1 MNRLIFTILALFVV
15 CCGNETDETPNGS
28 TNNATCLIDS
38 DCADERVCSFEQC
51 VPTCTTSAECSNDDE
66 CKTRLGGAPEKLCLP
81 YEYGLN
87 SSPDAVY
94 AMLITDLT
102 TGEGCLGNDPGSDI
116 VYAALETLDGKVL
129 GYASLEYDGTTGQ
142 PNAYDLGVNLDG
154 TAPGFEGIC
163 PEFTD
168 TNVTSLGC
176 SGKIGLRFDDV
187 GSTPII
193 IIPNEMQVR
202 VFEYGDQCSTGSTAD
217 EFEVS
222 LCTDF
227 NAVFN
232 HGDTSSCGES
242 LGGGSGEV
250 VIRL

>member
-1 MNRLIFTILALFVV
+1 LFACSVV
-15 CCGNETDETPNGS
+15 GCGNETDETPNGS
-28 TNNATCLIDS
+28 TNNATCLMDS
-38 DCADERVCSFEQC
+38 DCVSERVCSFEHC

-66 CKTRLGGAPEKLCLP
+66 CKTRLGGAPEKICLP

-102 TGEGCLGNDPGSDI
+102 TGDGCLGDDPGSDMI
-116 VYAALETLDGKVL
+116 YAALETLDGMVL

-154 TAPGFEGIC
+154 SAPEFEGVC
-163 PEFTD
+163 PEFAD

-176 SGKIGLRFDDV
+176 GGKIGLKFQDAE
-187 GSTPII
+187 SFPNII
-193 IIPNEMQVR
+193 VPGEMQVR

-222 LCTDF
+222 LCTNF

-232 HGDTSSCGES
+232 DGNTASCGS
-242 LGGGSGEV
+242 PLGGGSGET
-250 VIRL
+250 VISF

>member
-1 MNRLIFTILALFVV
+1 
-15 CCGNETDETPNGS
+15 
-28 TNNATCLIDS
+28 
-38 DCADERVCSFEQC
+38 
-51 VPTCTTSAECSNDDE
+51 
-66 CKTRLGGAPEKLCLP
+66 LP

-154 TAPGFEGIC
+154 TAPGFEGIS